1 MNKTDKLI
9 AVALGLLL
17 AGYVWYSFKQSK
29 KEAEAQAQY
38 QRDLAAWEKAHPE
51 EAAREKAAAQAQQQP
66 TAPVRQPVAEKPATP
81 ASASKEPAAK
91 SQVPVLFA
99 GRPTSMCRILSVSNS
114 RTDSTR

>member
-51 EAAREKAAAQAQQQP
+51 EAARDSNRPLRCGNLWRRSPPRPRNQQ
-66 TAPVRQPVAEKPATP
+66 
-81 ASASKEPAAK
+81 
-91 SQVPVLFA
+91 
-99 GRPTSMCRILSVSNS
+99 S
-114 RTDSTR
+114 RMRRRS